1 MTLEQRR
8 AFAVFLGH
16 LRHLPN
22 IQTLRATPELPSRR
36 GFVPL
41 EWEQKLEA
49 FGQTPPY
56 RATLE
61 ELEPLIVQFEQGAS
75 EIGVIELLEKF

>member
-8 AFAVFLGH
+8 AFAVFLRH
-16 LRHLPN
+16 LRHLPD
-22 IQTLRATPELPSRR
+22 IQTLRATLELPSRR

-41 EWEQKLEA
+41 DWEQKLEA

-61 ELEPLIVQFEQGAS
+61 EREPLIVRFEQGTP
-75 EIGVIELLEKF
+75 EIGLIELLEKF